1 MLITCLTVRHSFFP
15 LRSAMHL
22 TCYVVERLYDILFAT
37 LVEIETE
44 NVISSQAFTAIEISL
59 C

>member
-1 MLITCLTVRHSFFP
+1 
-15 LRSAMHL
+15 MHL